1 MRAKDEA
8 KEQLILNTAL
18 SMIARV
24 GLSGLKMTDLACES
38 GLATGTVYIYFVDK
52 NALIQKLYIFL
63 TKENTIG
70 LISDI
75 SEKDPTKVKIQKLSF
90 NYLKKN
96 LEYPEYSAF
105 FEQYYRSPYFLDN
118 PEIAS
123 EENALMQ
130 PIFEMVLRGQQEQI
144 IKNIN
149 AELLVTLVC
158 GMLNELAKQAS
169 YEKRLVSDEEWKA
182 TFTVIW
188 DGIKS

>member
-38 GLATGTVYIYFVDK
+38 GLATGTV
-52 NALIQKLYIFL
+52 YIFL